1 MNQNILIAIFTLTL
15 ISTTGCTLVV
25 GGKST
30 PAATEANAT
39 THNEVAHL
47 PALPPLQPTPIRPTA
62 TVGTEE
68 SLVEEII
75 TPTAHAATLTP
86 SATSSPS
93 ATPVVIETLKAEEA
107 GYGLPSGYGKISPTP
122 GISPTQVTPTPSP
135 TPTTPTPLPTST
147 SVPPTASPTLPP
159 PTATMLPTATPTL
172 TVPTPP
178 PPAAQPAAV
187 TEPPVST
194 CAAPTARETTL
205 AINTFDYQS
214 ALVPT
219 APGDPVYP
227 YPRLQPDKV
236 GPPTAKDYRAIILEN
251 CYLQLTILPDLGG
264 RIYRWID
271 KSSGQ
276 NLFYQNPV
284 IKPTSWGNR
293 GWWLATGGMEWA
305 LPLDEHGLSEA
316 SPWNYTIHQSNN
328 LAGLTLNDTE
338 EHSGLVSEMT
348 ISLDGDHAYF
358 TLTPR
363 IVNPTN
369 APISYKFWLN
379 GMFSL
384 GSPQPRS
391 GTEFILP
398 GNQVIIH
405 STADRTLPGA
415 NQIISWPAYNGRNLN
430 DYGTWTDYL
439 GVFAAP
445 AAPADFMGAYNH
457 NTKLGVARVF
467 PHLVTRGAKIFAPA
481 NLDPN
486 LWTVDGS
493 GYFELWGGLAPTFAD
508 TVNLNPGE
516 WITWQEQWYAVN
528 NIPGFNFANAEAAL
542 QLKPSSTTIQVA
554 AASTYPIEGQLVLWR
569 DGGEVTRWLVS
580 LAPGR
585 SFQDN
590 FIPPTPLNGGA
601 WGLTLVDKSGRVVA
615 ATEQTLAA
623 ASAPAASGA
632 QPAAVIPPTATFTP
646 VPTQP
651 IPPTPVI
658 FTPTP
663 WPTNTPIP
671 TALPIAPTATS
682 TSTTRM
688 NGQAV
693 WDTRLDLLSVTMTLA
708 QTQPGQLVYRLV
720 AARYQDETEAN
731 GLHHVFVEVLDENGQ
746 RITGQPVALSWKDGK
761 ATMITENKP
770 APEYAANS
778 PLYGAMTDGTYEV
791 YVEGAPS
798 DKISGIGLPAKHH
811 VSYLLTFQR
820 KNQ

>member
-1 MNQNILIAIFTLTL
+1 MNRNILIFILTLTL
-15 ISTTGCTLVV
+15 LSSSGCTLVL
-25 GGKST
+25 GGRST
-30 PAATEANAT
+30 PAATEAGTVQHEIAS
-39 THNEVAHL
+39 L

-68 SLVEEII
+68 EMATPTEAAATI
-75 TPTAHAATLTP
+75 TPA
-86 SATSSPS
+86 ATSSPS
-93 ATPVVIETLKAEEA
+93 ATATLMRKPEEA
-107 GYGLPSGYGKISPTP
+107 GYGLPATQRTVSPTATLSPTP
-122 GISPTQVTPTPSP
+122 VPPAP
-135 TPTTPTPLPTST
+135 TPTLPAPTITPTAI
-147 SVPPTASPTLPP
+147 PPTPTATLPP
-159 PTATMLPTATPTL
+159 PTITPTFPVPTAQL
-172 TVPTPP
+172 
-178 PPAAQPAAV
+178 PAAQPAAV
-187 TEPPVST
+187 VEPAAACT
-194 CAAPTARETTL
+194 APTVRETTL

-227 YPRLQPDKV
+227 YPRLQADKV
-236 GPPTAKDYRAIILEN
+236 GPPTSKDYRAVVLEN

-271 KSSGQ
+271 KASGQ
-276 NLFYQNPV
+276 NLFYQNPI
-284 IKPTSWGNR
+284 IKPTGWGQR

-316 SPWNYTIHQSNN
+316 SPWNYTIRQANN
-328 LAGLTLNDTE
+328 LAAVSLNDTE
-338 EHSGLVSEMT
+338 EHSGLISEMT
-348 ISLDGDHAYF
+348 ISLDGEHAYF
-358 TLTPR
+358 NLTPR

-369 APISYKFWLN
+369 ASISYKFWLN

-384 GSPQPRS
+384 GAPQPRS

-398 GNQVIIH
+398 GNQVTIH
-405 STADRTLPGA
+405 STADRALPGA
-415 NQIISWPAYNGRNLN
+415 NQVISWPVYNGRNLN

-445 AAPADFMGAYNH
+445 TASADFMGAYNH
-457 NTKLGVARVF
+457 TTNLGVARVF
-467 PHLVTRGAKIFAPA
+467 PHLVARGAKIFGPA

-493 GYFELWGGLAPTFAD
+493 AYFELWGGLAPTFAD

-528 NIPGFNFANAEAAL
+528 NIPGFNFANTEAAL
-542 QLKPSSTTIQVA
+542 HLKPSNTTVQVA
-554 AASTYPIEGQLVLWR
+554 AASTYPIDGQLVLWR

-580 LAPGR
+580 VAPGR

-601 WGLTLVDKSGRVVA
+601 WGLTLIDKSGRTVA
-615 ATEQTLAA
+615 ATEQTLVAA
-623 ASAPAASGA
+623 APAASGA

-646 VPTQP
+646 APTQV
-651 IPPTPVI
+651 PPTPVI
-658 FTPTP
+658 VTPTP
-663 WPTNTPIP
+663 LPTLTP
-671 TALPIAPTATS
+671 TALPIAPTGTA

-693 WDTRLDLLSVTMTLA
+693 WDTRLDLLSISLTLA
-708 QTQPGQLVYRLV
+708 QPQPGQSVYRLV

-746 RITGQPVALSWKDGK
+746 RILGQPVALAWKDGK
-761 ATMITENKP
+761 TTMLTENKP
-770 APEYAANS
+770 APEFAANA
-778 PLYGAMTDGTYEV
+778 PLYGAMSDGTYEV

-798 DKISGIGLPAKHH
+798 DKVSGLGLPAKHH

-820 KNQ
+820 KSQ